1 MPRIRIKGK
10 GLPKAQYQNSQVGQ
24 PPLVSPQQIPMVS
37 NPGVALA
44 PLAPLSQTGPQLK
57 LDNSQSDFTWNWQ
70 NQGING
76 QSNAIIPKQTVVN
89 PDGSRTTTGNYLDL
103 GRTVQYATD
112 QNANGSP
119 SNSNATTTTTTT
131 TSPSALGRF
140 NNKFD
145 QFLNIASAGFGYIDN
160 KKKQREYDK
169 WAKQSRQPHNY
180 YAVDTRNNRGD
191 YDINDGMFRPNEM
204 GYKSKGTQAN
214 PYQASATFARDGGL
228 VKAAEGML
236 VPGDQIVN
244 AAFLPDIKAS
254 DAILAPR
261 ASAPAPVAEVSI
273 NENPSR
279 NKVSSSGVNP
289 MASQTWNDY
298 SQEFKGLTNLGIWGD
313 KSHKARKSDHN
324 TGDALD
330 VGIKDINQG
339 SAVAQKLIEDAKNRN
354 VKYIIFN
361 NKIWNP
367 SISNEWRPYTGK
379 DPHKGHVHVSFNRS
393 KDNNVQ
399 TTSFG
404 NEASYSHNN
413 PMNVHYGNFAA
424 QYGAKPGVDD
434 TGGKVAIFPDLE
446 TGIRANK
453 DLMFGPGYNNLTIS
467 QARNKWV
474 TGNSEKF
481 SNSTSHIVKAMGGDR
496 RLADLNSA
504 EKDKLFKEFAK
515 WEGKQGYN
523 LIKDRQLFDDGGQT
537 NNMNMKI
544 RIIGTPEE
552 NQMGEGGQPSYSG
565 QSDYG
570 LYIGQRN
577 LYKTMAKNPYTNLKS
592 SVSQKKETKDDPYVL
607 EAEGGETILRP
618 DGSHMNI
625 TGDRHTEGG
634 EKLTK
639 SQAPKGSFIYSD
651 TKKMRIKNPEVL
663 KHFGKTGGNP
673 TPAQLAKQYDVNKY
687 KAILSDPNAS
697 VLSKNTAK
705 LMVQN
710 YQNKLAQLALVQE
723 SMKGFPQGVP
733 EVAKGLVPEQ
743 GGQQQPQA
751 AYGGYFANDS
761 YAYGGSNE
769 YFQDKLPKAQV
780 GFSTSTLPIIP
791 TPEGMLAT
799 AKVLD
804 PTGILSWGDARR
816 AIKEAS
822 DNPGWGTIGN
832 AFIETLGALP
842 IVGKVGKVA
851 KGVNELSKF
860 GKFFEKVTKPVK
872 AVANF
877 KITPSKLP
885 TIGGIKPFKAIE
897 QMDDYLPFKAIT
909 SYIPT
914 KIVSRAPKAV
924 QKAFLF
930 GNDINRFNRWEEG
943 ARGISNQIGLT
954 NGPVDN
960 YAHGGMPSY
969 QVGGAPR
976 QEDFSD
982 YRSFKAAYD
991 QWLSSGQE
999 QNNNIK
1005 GFDINDPLGVKKMI
1019 DLAAQ
1024 GKLAANSR
1032 TGVVSNGVA
1041 SAAGGPNPNAVSSNA
1056 PAWFKPWINSKT
1068 KAGRTS
1074 LTGQPTV
1081 FDPQNPNKFYTD
1093 YGFWKQL
1100 NGGKE
1105 FSGPQEYQN
1114 FVYNYVKD
1122 KDPKAIDAMWQKWG
1136 TTAKGKGLAKDQQ
1149 FSIDAFS
1156 DSDVAP
1162 AGKPYFG
1169 ARTAEVT
1176 GWREQT
1182 TTTTTAAPGTPTT
1195 TTTTVA
1201 PGVPTTTTTTA
1212 APGPTPTTT
1221 TTKKSSRG
1229 RRGDWTSQ
1237 DIRNFGN
1244 SFLDY
1249 GTLKKYHGYSPTVQ
1263 PVLPEFIP
1271 QDWRGYAATQQANAN
1286 SQAQQLGTFQPGQG
1300 MASNLSF
1307 LAGQQAGNLGDYISK
1322 VDQYN
1327 ASGAT
1332 AMDAQRAQI
1341 LNQATALNAAA
1352 RKNLLEEENIYD
1364 DRFRGAERGLR
1375 KGIVKTWNQ
1384 GEENASKIYNLN
1396 QVESPY
1402 YTINPYTQRI
1412 QFNDANAKAAWEREQ
1427 RGSGSGDATS
1437 SQLSQWNSV
1446 YNSPELAKLNDKDRL
1461 ATTNNILG
1469 FGKTT
1474 PASKQTKVTVDPV
1487 TKGNKTT
1494 QTTYDEDDNPIQSS
1508 KFGGS
1513 IGASFVK
1520 SIGDWYS
1527 KLNYI
1532 ADPNERQRVAEA
1544 YAHKMHFG
1552 K

>member
-1 MPRIRIKGK
+1 
-10 GLPKAQYQNSQVGQ
+10 
-24 PPLVSPQQIPMVS
+24 
-37 NPGVALA
+37 
-44 PLAPLSQTGPQLK
+44 
-57 LDNSQSDFTWNWQ
+57 
-70 NQGING
+70 
-76 QSNAIIPKQTVVN
+76 
-89 PDGSRTTTGNYLDL
+89 
-103 GRTVQYATD
+103 
-112 QNANGSP
+112 
-119 SNSNATTTTTTT
+119 
-131 TSPSALGRF
+131 
-140 NNKFD
+140 
-145 QFLNIASAGFGYIDN
+145 
-160 KKKQREYDK
+160 
-169 WAKQSRQPHNY
+169 
-180 YAVDTRNNRGD
+180 
-191 YDINDGMFRPNEM
+191 
-204 GYKSKGTQAN
+204 
-214 PYQASATFARDGGL
+214 
-228 VKAAEGML
+228 
-236 VPGDQIVN
+236 
-244 AAFLPDIKAS
+244 
-254 DAILAPR
+254 
-261 ASAPAPVAEVSI
+261 
-273 NENPSR
+273 
-279 NKVSSSGVNP
+279 
-289 MASQTWNDY
+289 
-298 SQEFKGLTNLGIWGD
+298 
-313 KSHKARKSDHN
+313 
-324 TGDALD
+324 
-330 VGIKDINQG
+330 
-339 SAVAQKLIEDAKNRN
+339 
-354 VKYIIFN
+354 
-361 NKIWNP
+361 
-367 SISNEWRPYTGK
+367 
-379 DPHKGHVHVSFNRS
+379 
-393 KDNNVQ
+393 
-399 TTSFG
+399 
-404 NEASYSHNN
+404 
-413 PMNVHYGNFAA
+413 
-424 QYGAKPGVDD
+424 
-434 TGGKVAIFPDLE
+434 
-446 TGIRANK
+446 
-453 DLMFGPGYNNLTIS
+453 MFGPGYNNLTIS

-496 RLADLNSA
+496 RLSDLNSA

-537 NNMNMKI
+537 NNTNMKI

-552 NQMGEGGQPSYSG
+552 NQMGEGGQPPYSG

-697 VLSKNTAK
+697 VLSKKTAK

-743 GGQQQPQA
+743 AGQQQPQA
-751 AYGGYFANDS
+751 AYGGYFANNS

-769 YFQDKLPKAQV
+769 YFRDGLPKAQA
-780 GFSTSTLPIIP
+780 GLFTSSFPIIP

-804 PTGILSWGDARR
+804 PTGVLSWGDARR

-822 DNPGWGTIGN
+822 DNPGWGTIGQ

-842 IVGKVGKVA
+842 IVGKVGKVV
-851 KGVNELSKF
+851 KGANELSKF
-860 GKFFEKVTKPVK
+860 GKFFQKVTKPIN
-872 AVANF
+872 AIANV
-877 KITPSKLP
+877 KITPCKLP
-885 TIGGIKPFKAIE
+885 IIGGIKPFKAIE
-897 QMDDYLPFKAIT
+897 QLDNYLPAKAIT

-924 QKAFLF
+924 QKAFTI
-930 GNDINRFNRWEEG
+930 GNDINRFQRWDKG
-943 ARGISNQIGLT
+943 LDFIMNKFGLT
-954 NGPVDN
+954 GGPEDTPRSSAN
-960 YAHGGMPSY
+960 YAHGGMRSY
-969 QVGGAPR
+969 EVGGEPR
-976 QEDFSD
+976 QEDFSN
-982 YRSFKAAYD
+982 YGSFKAAYD
-991 QWLSSGQE
+991 QWLSSRQE

-1005 GFDINDPLGVKKMI
+1005 GFDINDPLGVNKMI

-1041 SAAGGPNPNAVSSNA
+1041 SPTGGPDPNAVSSNT

-1074 LTGQPTV
+1074 PTGESTV
-1081 FDPQNPNKFYTD
+1081 FDAKDPNKFYTD
-1093 YGFWKQL
+1093 YNFWKQV
-1100 NGGKE
+1100 NGGKD
-1105 FSGPQEYQN
+1105 FSGPEQFQRY
-1114 FVYNYVKD
+1114 VYNYVNS
-1122 KDPKAIDAMWQKWG
+1122 KDPKTVEAMWNKWG
-1136 TTAKGKGLAKDQQ
+1136 NTNLGKNVTPNTV
-1149 FSIDAFS
+1149 DAFS
-1156 DSDVAP
+1156 D
-1162 AGKPYFG
+1162 KFFG
-1169 ARTAEVT
+1169 ARTANLMDWKE
-1176 GWREQT
+1176 T
-1182 TTTTTAAPGTPTT
+1182 TTTTTIASGIPTTTTTLPPGTPTT
-1195 TTTTVA
+1195 TTTTP
-1201 PGVPTTTTTTA
+1201 PGRLI
-1212 APGPTPTTT
+1212 TTT

-1244 SFLDY
+1244 SLLDY
-1249 GTLKKYHGYSPTVQ
+1249 GTLKKYHGYSPTMQ

-1352 RKNLLEEENIYD
+1352 RKNLFDEENIYD

-1375 KGIVKTWNQ
+1375 KGIVKARNQ

-1427 RGSGSGDATS
+1427 RGSGSGDQDDAY
-1437 SQLSQWNSV
+1437 LSRRNKLI
-1446 YNSPELAKLNDKDRL
+1446 NSPEFAGYSTPDAKMEAIDRYL
-1461 ATTNNILG
+1461 LG
-1469 FGKTT
+1469 SGSA
-1474 PASKQTKVTVDPV
+1474 ASSRNKKAKVTVDPV
-1487 TKGNKTT
+1487 TSGNKTT
-1494 QTTYDEDDNPIQSS
+1494 ETTYYDVDGNPIQLQSN